1 MLVLLSRQAFHTL
14 IFLGLCLSCWLMPAQ
29 AGATTLPQLT
39 KADFILSDADTPP
52 PETAEWQSLSLPDDW
67 SSTHPK
73 VYGIAWY
80 KFQFEFNQQNEKE
93 IHAVYLSRLCMN
105 AEVFVNGVKIGDGG
119 SFTEPVGRNWNRPL
133 LFIVPPHLLH
143 EGRNELH
150 IRLLAPQNS
159 QASLFPPVFDTLKNI
174 QPHYDRAYFVR
185 ITMNQTASL
194 LIAAMSLLM
203 LSLWVRRKQDTAYG
217 LFGLAAMVWA
227 LQSINLYV
235 TTAPLNTALWE
246 LLVNSSFQAVA
257 ALLFI
262 SLLRFIK
269 TDWKILRWGLWGI
282 LIFAPLSLAVVPK
295 SLFIAVTSFWHLAS
309 VSATAATLL
318 HLIRTAIFQRNKDAR
333 LLLFALGF
341 VLLLAFHDWVLHAKP
356 EWFKHAIIWSGEE
369 FLLQFAA
376 PVLFFFVGWV
386 MTTRYVR
393 TLNNFEALN
402 DQLEQRVAEKHQE
415 LDQNFAQIQTM
426 LKEQAML
433 EERERI
439 YEDLHDD
446 VGAKLLTL
454 VYRAQTPNNAEIAR
468 SALQDLRDVVSY
480 TGTDKIDLVDAMANF
495 RVECEQRLSD
505 VGIALRWNNEMAD
518 SRLQLTQPQALNWG
532 RILREAVS
540 NIIRHAQARQVD
552 ISLSLVGDIIL
563 LDICDDGVGLALK
576 ENPVLGRGLSNIKK
590 RAGLL
595 NADLSFANKDS
606 QGLRLLIKVPLA
618 ELSLPENA

>member
-1 MLVLLSRQAFHTL
+1 MIKQKVGQY
-14 IFLGLCLSCWLMPAQ
+14 IVVIGIILSCWMMPAM
-29 AGATTLPQLT
+29 AIGTALPQLT
-39 KADFILSDADTPP
+39 RADFALSNSDVPP
-52 PETAEWQSLSLPDDW
+52 NESATWQSVTLPDDW

-73 VYGIAWY
+73 MFGTAWY
-80 KFQFEFNQQNEKE
+80 RFYFNFNKQNDKE
-93 IHAVYLSRLCMN
+93 IHAVYVARLCMN
-105 AEVFVNGVKIGDGG
+105 IEVFINGVKIGDGG
-119 SFTEPVGRNWNRPL
+119 SFEEPVGRNWNRPL

-143 EGRNELH
+143 EGTNELH

-269 TDWKILRWGLWGI
+269 ADWRFLRWCLWGI
-282 LIFAPLSLAVVPK
+282 LIFAPLSLALVPK
-295 SLFIAVTSFWHLAS
+295 SLFIEVTSFWHLAS
-309 VSATAATLL
+309 VTATAATLL
-318 HLIRTAIFQRNKDAR
+318 HLIRTAFFQRNKDAR

-356 EWFKHAIIWSGEE
+356 DWFIHAISWSGEE

-415 LDQNFAQIQTM
+415 LDKNFAQIQSM

-454 VYRAQTPNNAEIAR
+454 VYRADTPNNAEIAR

-480 TGTDKIDLVDAMANF
+480 TSTEKIDLADAMANF
-495 RVECEQRLSD
+495 RIECDQRLSD
-505 VGIALRWNNEMAD
+505 VGIDLDWRNEIAD
-518 SRLQLTQPQALNWG
+518 SHFHLTQPQALNLG
-532 RILREAVS
+532 RIFREAVS
-540 NIIRHAQARQVD
+540 NIIRHAKAHHVQVT
-552 ISLSLVGDIIL
+552 LKLVDNLIL
-563 LDICDDGVGLALK
+563 LDISDDGVGLTKK
-576 ENPVLGRGLSNIKK
+576 ENSSSGRGLANLNK
-590 RAGLL
+590 RASLL
-595 NADLSFANKDS
+595 NAELLLLDREPH
-606 QGLRLLIKVPLA
+606 GLNVNIKIPKSEFGFLEQA
-618 ELSLPENA
+618 

>member
-1 MLVLLSRQAFHTL
+1 MITQRAIQYFIVLG
-14 IFLGLCLSCWLMPAQ
+14 ICLHYWLMPAQ
-29 AGATTLPQLT
+29 AIGATLPQLT
-39 KADFILSDADTPP
+39 KADFILSAAELPP
-52 PETAEWQSLSLPDDW
+52 AESAAWQMVTMPDDW
-67 SSTHPK
+67 SSSHPK
-73 VYGIAWY
+73 VYGTAWY
-80 KFQFEFNQQNEKE
+80 RFHFNFNKQNEKE
-93 IHAVYLSRLCMN
+93 IHAVYIARLCMN
-105 AEVFVNGVKIGDGG
+105 VEVFVNGVKIGDGG
-119 SFTEPVGRNWNRPL
+119 SFKEPVGRNWNRPL

-269 TDWKILRWGLWGI
+269 TDWKLLRWGLWGI
-282 LIFAPLSLAVVPK
+282 LIFAPLSLAVVPE
-295 SLFIAVTSFWHLAS
+295 SLFIEVTSFWHLAS
-309 VSATAATLL
+309 VSATAATLF

-415 LDQNFAQIQTM
+415 LDQNFAQIQSM

-480 TGTDKIDLVDAMANF
+480 TGTEKIELVDAMADF

-505 VGIALRWNNEMAD
+505 VGISLRWLNEMAD

-532 RILREAVS
+532 RILREATS
-540 NIIRHAQARQVD
+540 NIIRHAQAQQVEVSLKVVD
-552 ISLSLVGDIIL
+552 DKMLLEIS
-563 LDICDDGVGLALK
+563 DDGIGLIEK
-576 ENPVLGRGLSNIKK
+576 ESPASGRGLANIRK
-590 RAGLL
+590 RTSLL
-595 NADLSFANKDS
+595 NAELAFINRVPRGLSL
-606 QGLRLLIKVPLA
+606 QIKIPLA
-618 ELSLPENA
+618 ELSLAEMR